1 MKFNNSIEKICC
13 IYASD
18 WHLAVMLLP
27 FISKSLKE
35 NNKVYMKFQDS
46 IEDKIHQLLE
56 KLELKNRADIER
68 ISWNLEVGEED
79 LSDSNKIYIVSGDD
93 EYIKHM
99 NRKIEQY
106 YNNKEEKIQII
117 DCFHIVENASL
128 MEKGKEKRYKKVLT
142 TNGEHDI

>member
-1 MKFNNSIEKICC
+1 MKFNNSIEKTCC

-56 KLELKNRADIER
+56 KLELKNRADIEK
-68 ISWNLEVGEED
+68 ISWNLDVGEEE
-79 LSDSNKIYIVSGDD
+79 LSDNNKIYIVSGNDD
-93 EYIKHM
+93 YIKHM

-117 DCFHIVENASL
+117 DCFHIVENESL
-128 MEKGKEKRYKKVLT
+128 MEIGKEKNYKKVLT